1 MDYRAII
8 RSELKQNI
16 LLSLLKGNK
25 KLSELKA
32 EVESTETTI
41 LHVLKEFENLDLT
54 TKETGVYSLTSLGFI
69 EASIC
74 EDFNGATE
82 VLGKYKDFWL
92 NHNVSEIPSSLMLRL
107 GALKDS
113 TIVKTESSELG
124 KVHETFLQL
133 LLNSKKLKG
142 TSPIFHPDYV
152 VAMKKLLNQGGT
164 VELICTGKVL
174 KKTLESAV
182 STNEAELIQKFI
194 LEEQLKVYLIED
206 IKVALTV
213 TDNIFSLGLFN
224 LNGEYDYNTDLMSMN
239 PKALQWGE
247 DIFQDYLK
255 QSSKVNLQ
263 DLT

>member
-1 MDYRAII
+1 
-8 RSELKQNI
+8 
-16 LLSLLKGNK
+16 
-25 KLSELKA
+25 
-32 EVESTETTI
+32 
-41 LHVLKEFENLDLT
+41 
-54 TKETGVYSLTSLGFI
+54 
-69 EASIC
+69 
-74 EDFNGATE
+74 
-82 VLGKYKDFWL
+82 
-92 NHNVSEIPSSLMLRL
+92 MLRL